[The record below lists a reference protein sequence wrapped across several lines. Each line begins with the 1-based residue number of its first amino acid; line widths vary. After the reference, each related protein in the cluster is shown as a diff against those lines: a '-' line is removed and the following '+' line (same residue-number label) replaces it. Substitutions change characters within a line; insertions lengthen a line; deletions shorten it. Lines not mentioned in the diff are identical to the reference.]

1 MVEQPVRG
9 VERNGKT
16 VVVRLAGELDLYNA
30 EVVRSALLE
39 HAADGLER
47 LVVDLSQVEF
57 LDSTVLGVFAETQS
71 GLVDGRT
78 LVLAAPGLAT
88 RRALEVSGLDRY
100 FLLRDSVAAALGEEA

>member
-1 MVEQPVRG
+1 VVDQPVRG

-47 LVVDLSQVEF
+47 LVVDLS
-57 LDSTVLGVFAETQS
+57 
-71 GLVDGRT
+71 
-78 LVLAAPGLAT
+78 
-88 RRALEVSGLDRY
+88 
-100 FLLRDSVAAALGEEA
+100 